1 MLFPSKVT
9 SYKESIFPDVV
20 SVAQIIKQLQH
31 CSVLELYKSVQP
43 ERKDINKF
51 IDALV
56 FLFATSK
63 VDLDKT
69 SGEIF
74 YVD

>member
-20 SVAQIIKQLQH
+20 SMAQVIKQLQH
-31 CSVLELYKSVQP
+31 CSVLELYKSFQP
-43 ERKDINKF
+43 EGRDINKF

-63 VDLDKT
+63 IDFDKT
-69 SGEIF
+69 SGEVF
-74 YVD
+74 YVN